1 MYRKEIY
8 KKYLSTD
15 NYDINELE
23 DNFNESVHYSAII
36 KHNLPKD
43 KNSKILDVGCGY
55 GRFLNFLK
63 SESFNNIT
71 GLEVGKEQCD
81 FLKGKDID
89 LIETDLMSF
98 LSNSNEKF
106 DLITM
111 FDVLE
116 HFNKNEILIIVS
128 SLKKRLN
135 KSGILIIQVPNGEAI
150 FKGGIMYGD
159 FTHETFFTVRSL
171 NQIFKLYD
179 YSKINIYPLYPV
191 MHGFFSLIRRI
202 GFRVIDLFYKSILIF
217 ERGTLKGFVSTQNL
231 LAIIKK

>member
-15 NYDINELE
+15 NCDINELE
-23 DNFNESVHYSAII
+23 NNFNEIVHYSSII
-36 KHNLPKD
+36 KNNLPKD

-55 GRFLNFLK
+55 GKFLNFLK
-63 SESFNNIT
+63 SKSFNNIT
-71 GLEVGKEQCD
+71 GLEIGKEQCN

-98 LSNSNEKF
+98 LSNSNQKF

-135 KSGILIIQVPNGEAI
+135 KSGKLIIQVPNGEAI

-159 FTHETFFTVRSL
+159 FTHETFFTARSL
-171 NQIFKLYD
+171 KQIFKLYD
-179 YSKINIYPLYPV
+179 YSKIRIYPLYPV
-191 MHGFFSLIRRI
+191 IHGFFSLIRRI
-202 GFRVIDLFYKSILIF
+202 GFKVIDLFYKAILIF
-217 ERGTLKGFVSTQNL
+217 ERGTSKGFISTQNL